1 MATYAAMIEIMDS
14 GIGKVIQTLKDK
26 GMYEHTLFL
35 FMSDNGSTSEGGF
48 IKQLMADLSNTPYR
62 SYKQWVFQG
71 GTSSPLI
78 LTDGRSKSQTEKGS
92 ICREPSHIID
102 IFPTCLDIASAH
114 YPDTFHNQ
122 KSEIGRNQSPAGYTK
137 TKIQPRDLFFEH
149 QTSCAILS
157 DGWKLVRANGRQPW
171 ELIHLTTDPFETQDL
186 SEQFPLKAKELE
198 NKWTRW
204 AEQQHVYPFEY
215 RPWTERINYYQ
226 SLYPDQK
233 GKEN

>member
-1 MATYAAMIEIMDS
+1 MKLA
-14 GIGKVIQTLKDK
+14 
-26 GMYEHTLFL
+26 
-35 FMSDNGSTSEGGF
+35 
-48 IKQLMADLSNTPYR
+48 
-62 SYKQWVFQG
+62 
-71 GTSSPLI
+71 GTSL
-78 LTDGRSKSQTEKGS
+78 L
-92 ICREPSHIID
+92 
-102 IFPTCLDIASAH
+102 
-114 YPDTFHNQ
+114 
-122 KSEIGRNQSPAGYTK
+122 PAIRK
-137 TKIQPRDLFFEH
+137 QKIQPRDLFFEH

-233 GKEN
+233 AKKTKSFHKNPCLNFHSYNYLHSKQQKTMIFNENLNRETMNTPAISSNFPLFPNLSKKISFRRID

>member
-1 MATYAAMIEIMDS
+1 
-14 GIGKVIQTLKDK
+14 
-26 GMYEHTLFL
+26 
-35 FMSDNGSTSEGGF
+35 
-48 IKQLMADLSNTPYR
+48 MADLSNTPIAVTNNGY
-62 SYKQWVFQG
+62 SKEEPVPL
-71 GTSSPLI
+71 SSL
-78 LTDGRSKSQTEKGS
+78 QTEEAKARQKKAVSVGNPVIS
-92 ICREPSHIID
+92 LIFFPPAWILLPHIT
-102 IFPTCLDIASAH
+102 PTRFTI
-114 YPDTFHNQ
+114 

-233 GKEN
+233 AKKTKKFP